1 MARVYEIPK
10 VEDFKTE
17 LLEAYPPKIAK
28 KRARQIIV
36 NRVENDD
43 DVPEILANTR
53 TVPGIITMRGCAY
66 AGCKG
71 VVLGP
76 TRDILQITHGPIGC
90 GFYSWL
96 TRRNQT
102 RPYTAEDVN
111 YMTYALSTDLQEDE
125 IIFGG
130 EKKLRAAIDEAVAL
144 FHPKA
149 IGIFATC
156 PVGLIGDDVHAVA
169 RAMEEK
175 YPDINIFGFSCEG
188 YKGVSQSAGHHVANN
203 KVFTD
208 VVGLLETPKEKEGDF
223 RFNILGEYNIGGDA
237 FEIERLV
244 KDCGLTLHSTFSGN
258 STYDEFASAHTADL
272 NVVMCHR
279 SINYL
284 AEMMEK
290 KYGIP
295 WFKVNFVGA
304 EATSKSLEK
313 IARYF
318 ENEELLE
325 KTRAVIAR
333 EMAEVEKVRL
343 EVKARCEGKTAVLY
357 VGGSRAHHYQELL
370 KEIGVTIISA
380 GYEFAHRDDYEG
392 RKVLPGIVIDADSRN
407 IEELSVEAD
416 PELYRPRIS
425 PEEKARREGEG
436 FTFNDYRGMMAEMEE
451 ASLVIDDC
459 NHYELE
465 ELLDRF
471 HPDLVCAGIK
481 EKYVVQKRG
490 IPLKQLHS
498 YDYMG
503 PFAGYQ
509 GAINFYRE
517 IDRLLNCSAF
527 RFTRA
532 PWDESPELSAT
543 YGYVQG

>member
-1 MARVYEIPK
+1 MTPVYEVPQ
-10 VEDFKTE
+10 VEEFKIE
-17 LLEAYPPKIAK
+17 VLEAYPPKIAK

-36 NRVENDD
+36 NRIGAND

-53 TVPGIITMRGCAY
+53 TIPGIITMRGCAY

-102 RPYTAEDVN
+102 KPCTGDDPN
-111 YMTYALSTDLQEDE
+111 YMTYAMSTDLQEDE

-208 VVGLLETPKEKEGDF
+208 VVGLLDKPKDGQF

-237 FEIERLV
+237 FEIERIV

-304 EATSKSLEK
+304 EATAKSLRK
-313 IARYF
+313 IAQYYQD
-318 ENEELLE
+318 EALLE
-325 KTRAVIAR
+325 RTEAVIAR
-333 EMAEVEKVRL
+333 EMEEVVKVRD
-343 EVKARCEGKTAVLY
+343 EVKERCQGKTAILY

-370 KEIGVTIISA
+370 KEIGIGILSA

-392 RKVLPGIVIDADSRN
+392 RKVMPSIVVDADSRN

-416 PELYRPRIS
+416 PARYKPRIS
-425 PEEKARREGEG
+425 GEDRAGREAAGYE
-436 FTFNDYRGMMAEMEE
+436 FNDYRGMMPEMEN

-490 IPLKQLHS
+490 IPMKQLHS

-503 PFAGYQ
+503 PFAGFK

-517 IDRLLNCSAF
+517 IDRLLNCNAF
-527 RFTRA
+527 KFTKA

-543 YGYVQG
+543 YGYNG